1 MVTLKDRAL
10 RVLIEQ
16 DLYKVGESD
25 TFILEERHEGHK
37 VLRTETGWVWRL
49 QRNTSTHPVVA
60 THSYPDASKLF
71 RAMFTYLKMEW

>member
-1 MVTLKDRAL
+1 MVNLKERAL

-25 TFILEERHEGHK
+25 TFILEERHEEYT

-49 QRNTSTHPVVA
+49 QRNTSTHPVVS
-60 THSYPDASKLF
+60 THSYPDACKLF
-71 RAMFTYLKMEW
+71 RAMFTFLKMEW

>member
-25 TFILEERHEGHK
+25 TFILEERHEEIK
-37 VLRTETGWVWRL
+37 VLRTETGWTM
-49 QRNTSTHPVVA
+49 QITKHTSTHPIVA